1 MDTMLIK
8 REDFS
13 KFLNSIELIQDHC
26 NDAEILDGKLRQRSN
41 DKYTVFDFDFSNAVG
56 GLSFMVSGLKNKISL
71 LRSLELDTA
80 LLSDEE
86 TEKNIIVSVVL
97 RMSKHVVIVK
107 KKFVVDVDVAVTRI
121 ANDKS
126 RNILTR

>member
-41 DKYTVFDFDFSNAVG
+41 DKYTV
-56 GLSFMVSGLKNKISL
+56 L
-71 LRSLELDTA
+71 LRRPLEDKNYTPEEKEANCFAAYLLVPDELLKKYEDVSNSINSTLFVVSQDVIKYSKMRTA
-80 LLSDEE
+80 L
-86 TEKNIIVSVVL
+86 
-97 RMSKHVVIVK
+97 
-107 KKFVVDVDVAVTRI
+107 
-121 ANDKS
+121 
-126 RNILTR
+126 